1 MKKKATFLL
10 RPMRPRFSPVRRGFF
25 PRTNHYVCL
34 ALGKNK
40 SGRSK
45 QFWHIQHSNSR
56 AHAKVGEQTRTRD
69 LVHRRNIHYHYTT
82 GRFVIVD
89 RIKFT

>member
-1 MKKKATFLL
+1 MKKKGHFLDTAGAAQTQ
-10 RPMRPRFSPVRRGFF
+10 PSSSWFFF

-56 AHAKVGEQTRTRD
+56 AHAKDPAALPLHQMYAFGGDARYKYFG
-69 LVHRRNIHYHYTT
+69 L
-82 GRFVIVD
+82 
-89 RIKFT
+89 K

>member
-10 RPMRPRFSPVRRGFF
+10 RPMRPRLSPVRRGFF

-56 AHAKVGEQTRTRD
+56 AHAKDPAALPLHQMYACGGDARYNSFGLTEE
-69 LVHRRNIHYHYTT
+69 
-82 GRFVIVD
+82 
-89 RIKFT
+89 